1 MEYRLNL
8 NYRRYFIYYF
18 LIGIGYLAGFGIYR
32 LTGQWVWIYLIGEAA
47 ALALVGVTGNI
58 FHQFFR
64 RSEFF
69 TTALGRGFFLTLSYL
84 ITNTTMNMDRLVI
97 KQILGNEQVTQYY
110 VVSLIGKTLVLLIAP
125 INTIVISYLTK
136 RKERLT
142 RSQFG
147 KAVLAGGGVSLVF
160 LWPVRSEHHF
170 LCGCFTEIFM
180 SQ

>member
-1 MEYRLNL
+1 M
-8 NYRRYFIYYF
+8 
-18 LIGIGYLAGFGIYR
+18 IGIGYLAGFGIYR

-47 ALALVGVTGNI
+47 ALAFVGVTGNI

>member
-1 MEYRLNL
+1 M
-8 NYRRYFIYYF
+8 
-18 LIGIGYLAGFGIYR
+18 
-32 LTGQWVWIYLIGEAA
+32 WIYLIGEAA
-47 ALALVGVTGNI
+47 ALALVGVTGKYFSSVFQKKRI
-58 FHQFFR
+58 FLR
-64 RSEFF
+64 RS
-69 TTALGRGFFLTLSYL
+69 LGRGFFLTLSYL

-147 KAVLAGGGVSLVF
+147 KAVLAGGGVSLF
-160 LWPVRSEHHF
+160 F
-170 LCGCFTEIFM
+170 CGLSDRNTTFCVAVLQK
-180 SQ
+180 SL